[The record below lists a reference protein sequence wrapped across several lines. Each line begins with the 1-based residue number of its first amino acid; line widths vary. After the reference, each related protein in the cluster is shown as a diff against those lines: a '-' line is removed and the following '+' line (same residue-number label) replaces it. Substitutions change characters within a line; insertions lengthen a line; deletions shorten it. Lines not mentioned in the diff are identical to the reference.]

1 MNVVIHGYISSRDK
15 KSRVPGRSPKVVAVG
30 RALAHVK
37 YIQHRPGEDRPP
49 EGRTFFDEKEENLD
63 GRSLRKAIKELE
75 DSKVVAHKLTLS
87 PEVEPLDK
95 KEYTRELMQKL
106 SEEKGIDLKWM
117 AVEHNNT
124 AHHHIHVVI
133 LGQNENGRAV
143 RIDKGDYA
151 KLREWGDRH
160 LERTRPIEFA
170 YAREERERKDRERI
184 ETRKKEREAQRQE
197 RIKEGL
203 ELPWLHKKIVREQ
216 YEPYG
221 KWKIEQE
228 DRERSR
234 KVEKDSDKTR
244 QEPRVK
250 ETIQA
255 AGKEWS
261 NENTISELKEL
272 NTYLWD
278 NHDERIPPQEYKKL
292 IAWIKEKE
300 HSKNRATPEQK
311 QTQEKQPPAKEKDEF
326 RYQGQ
331 KYDKNSSYE
340 KLTKLNN
347 KLREPNAERLPI
359 DQYQK
364 LRGWM
369 EHADRARWAGVTD
382 RQLQM
387 SKKQFGRQGAAETS
401 PNSNRYV
408 NPLQQQMMSNPVVGL
423 FMQGASIANELVR
436 WIDLRDNR
444 DRLKEAKDDLEDA
457 KRNKHKDYV
466 KPERTHEE
474 RARDEE
480 TIEDID
486 KAIDENKDERKR
498 RRKEKEKEREKRD
511 RGLDFTR

>member
-1 MNVVIHGYISSRDK
+1 VNVVIHGYISARDK
-15 KSRVPGRSPKVVAVG
+15 KSRVKGRSPKVVAVA
-30 RALAHVK
+30 RTLAHVK
-37 YIQHRPGEDRPP
+37 YIQHRPGDDKPP
-49 EGRTFFDEKEENLD
+49 DGRTFFDESEENLD

-95 KEYTRELMQKL
+95 QEYTREIMKQL
-106 SEEKGIDLKWM
+106 SAEKGQDLKWM

-133 LGQNENGRAV
+133 LGKDKNGKAV
-143 RIDKGDYA
+143 RIDKDDYP

-170 YAREERERKDRERI
+170 YAREERDRKDRERI
-184 ETRKKEREAQRQE
+184 ESRKKEREAQRQE

-203 ELPWLHKKIVREQ
+203 ELPWLHKNIIREQ
-216 YEPYG
+216 YEPYN
-221 KWKIEQE
+221 KWKTEQE
-228 DRERSR
+228 EKQREP
-234 KVEKDSDKTR
+234 KLGKDSENAR
-244 QEPRVK
+244 REPQAR

-261 NENTISELKEL
+261 RENSITELKEL

-278 NHDERIPPQEYKKL
+278 NHDERIPTMEYKKL

-300 HSKNRATPEQK
+300 RSRDPKQIDQSKEQQK
-311 QTQEKQPPAKEKDEF
+311 QPRKEKEAF
-326 RYQGQ
+326 EYQGQ

-340 KLTKLNN
+340 KLVKLDN
-347 KLREPNAERLPI
+347 KLRAPKAERLPI
-359 DQYQK
+359 EQYQK
-364 LRGWM
+364 LKGWM
-369 EHADRARWAGVTD
+369 ENADRARWAGVTD
-382 RQLQM
+382 RQLQL
-387 SKKQFGRQGAAETS
+387 SKDRFGRQGAAETS
-401 PNSNRYV
+401 PNANRYV

-444 DRLKEAKDDLEDA
+444 DRLKEAKDNLEDA
-457 KRNKHKDYV
+457 KRNKHQEYV

-474 RARDEE
+474 KRRDQD
-480 TIEDID
+480 TIDDID

-498 RRKEKEKEREKRD
+498 RRKEKENDREKRD

>member
-1 MNVVIHGYISSRDK
+1 VNVVIHGYISARDK
-15 KSRVPGRSPKVVAVG
+15 KSRVKGRSPKVVAVA
-30 RALAHVK
+30 RTLAHVK
-37 YIQHRPGEDRPP
+37 YIQHRPGDDKPP
-49 EGRTFFDEKEENLD
+49 DGRTFFDESEENLD

-95 KEYTRELMQKL
+95 QEYTREIMKQL
-106 SEEKGIDLKWM
+106 SAEKGQDLKWM

-133 LGQNENGRAV
+133 LGQDKNGKAV
-143 RIDKGDYA
+143 RIDKDDYP

-170 YAREERERKDRERI
+170 YAREERDRKDRERI
-184 ETRKKEREAQRQE
+184 ESRKKEREAQRQE

-203 ELPWLHKKIVREQ
+203 ELPWLHKNIIREQ
-216 YEPYG
+216 YEPYN

-228 DRERSR
+228 EKQREP
-234 KVEKDSDKTR
+234 KLGKDSENVR
-244 QEPRVK
+244 REPQAR

-261 NENTISELKEL
+261 RENSITELKEL

-278 NHDERIPPQEYKKL
+278 NHDERISTMEYKKL

-300 HSKNRATPEQK
+300 RSRDPKQIDQSKEQQK
-311 QTQEKQPPAKEKDEF
+311 QPRKEKEAF
-326 RYQGQ
+326 EYQGQ

-340 KLTKLNN
+340 KLVKLDN
-347 KLREPNAERLPI
+347 KLRAPKAERLPI
-359 DQYQK
+359 EQYQK
-364 LRGWM
+364 LKGWM
-369 EHADRARWAGVTD
+369 ENADRARWAGVTD
-382 RQLQM
+382 RQLQL
-387 SKKQFGRQGAAETS
+387 SKDRFGRQGAAETS
-401 PNSNRYV
+401 PNANRYV

-444 DRLKEAKDDLEDA
+444 DRLKEAKDNLEDA
-457 KRNKHKDYV
+457 KRNKHQEYV

-474 RARDEE
+474 KRRDQD
-480 TIEDID
+480 TIDDID

-498 RRKEKEKEREKRD
+498 RRKEKENDREKRD

>member
-1 MNVVIHGYISSRDK
+1 MNVVIHGYISARDK
-15 KSRVPGRSPKVVAVG
+15 KSRVAGRSPKVVAVG

-37 YIQHRPGEDRPP
+37 YIQHRPGDDKPP
-49 EGRTFFDEKEENLD
+49 DGRTFFDETEENLD

-87 PEVEPLDK
+87 PEIEPLDK
-95 KEYTRELMQKL
+95 KEYTREVMQQL
-106 SEEKGIDLKWM
+106 AAEKGLDLKWM

-133 LGQNENGRAV
+133 LGKDKNGKSV
-143 RIDKGDYA
+143 RIDKQDYP

-170 YAREERERKDRERI
+170 HARDERERKDKERI

-203 ELPWLHKKIVREQ
+203 ELPWLHKKIIREQ
-216 YEPYG
+216 YEPYN
-221 KWKIEQE
+221 KWKTKQE
-228 DRERSR
+228 D
-234 KVEKDSDKTR
+234 KEKDPRLEKTPDGR
-244 QEPRVK
+244 REKPQVH

-261 NENTISELKEL
+261 KQNTIAELKEL
-272 NTYLWD
+272 NTHLWD
-278 NHDERIPPQEYKKL
+278 NHDERIPAPEYKKL

-300 HSKNRATPEQK
+300 RSRRPDQTEQRKTPDKEHPK
-311 QTQEKQPPAKEKDEF
+311 KEKDSFE
-326 RYQGQ
+326 YQGQ
-331 KYDKNSSYE
+331 KYDQNSPYE
-340 KLTKLNN
+340 KLAKLDS
-347 KLREPNAERLPI
+347 KLREAKAERLPI

-364 LRGWM
+364 FRGWI
-369 EHADRARWAGVTD
+369 ENSDRARWAGVTD

-387 SKKQFGRQGAAETS
+387 SKDKFARQGAAETS
-401 PNSNRYV
+401 PTANRYV
-408 NPLQQQMMSNPVVGL
+408 NPMQQQMMSNPVVGL

-444 DRLKEAKDDLEDA
+444 DRLKEAKDGLEEA
-457 KRNKHKDYV
+457 KRNKHQDYV
-466 KPERTHEE
+466 KPERTHEQKT
-474 RARDEE
+474 RDQE

-486 KAIDENKDERKR
+486 KAIDENKDERQR
-498 RRKEKEKEREKRD
+498 RRKEKDKERKKRD
-511 RGLDFTR
+511 DGLDYMR

>member
-1 MNVVIHGYISSRDK
+1 MNVVIHGYISARDK
-15 KSRVPGRSPKVVAVG
+15 KSRVKGRSPKVVAVA
-30 RALAHVK
+30 RTLAHVK
-37 YIQHRPGEDRPP
+37 YIQHRPGDDKPP
-49 EGRTFFDEKEENLD
+49 DGRTFFDESEENLD

-95 KEYTRELMQKL
+95 QEYTREIMKQL
-106 SEEKGIDLKWM
+106 SAEKGQDLKWM

-133 LGQNENGRAV
+133 LGKDKNGKAV
-143 RIDKGDYA
+143 RIDKDDYP

-170 YAREERERKDRERI
+170 YAREERDRKDRERI
-184 ETRKKEREAQRQE
+184 ESRKKEREAQRQE

-203 ELPWLHKKIVREQ
+203 ELPWLHKNIIREQ
-216 YEPYG
+216 YEPYN
-221 KWKIEQE
+221 KWKTEQE
-228 DRERSR
+228 EKQREP
-234 KVEKDSDKTR
+234 KLGKDSENAR
-244 QEPRVK
+244 REPQAR

-261 NENTISELKEL
+261 RENSITELKEL

-278 NHDERIPPQEYKKL
+278 NHDERIPTMEYKKL

-300 HSKNRATPEQK
+300 RSRDPKQIDQSKEQQK
-311 QTQEKQPPAKEKDEF
+311 QPRKEKEAF
-326 RYQGQ
+326 EYQGQ

-340 KLTKLNN
+340 KLVKLDN
-347 KLREPNAERLPI
+347 KLRAPKAERLPI
-359 DQYQK
+359 EQYQK
-364 LRGWM
+364 LKGWM
-369 EHADRARWAGVTD
+369 ENADRARWAGVTD
-382 RQLQM
+382 RQLQL
-387 SKKQFGRQGAAETS
+387 SKDRFGRQGAAETS
-401 PNSNRYV
+401 PNANRYV

-444 DRLKEAKDDLEDA
+444 DRLKEAKDNLEDA
-457 KRNKHKDYV
+457 KRNKHQEYV

-474 RARDEE
+474 KRRDQD
-480 TIEDID
+480 TIDDID

-498 RRKEKEKEREKRD
+498 RRKEKENDREKRD

>member
-1 MNVVIHGYISSRDK
+1 MNVVIHGYISARDK

-37 YIQHRPGEDRPP
+37 YIQHRPGDDKPP
-49 EGRTFFDEKEENLD
+49 DGRTFFDESEENLD

-95 KEYTRELMQKL
+95 KEYTREIIEQL
-106 SEEKGIDLKWM
+106 SAEKGLDLKWM

-133 LGQNENGRAV
+133 LGQDKNGKSV
-143 RIDKGDYA
+143 RIDKGDYP

-170 YAREERERKDRERI
+170 YARQERERRDRERI

-203 ELPWLHKKIVREQ
+203 ELPWLHKKIIREQ
-216 YEPYG
+216 YEPYN
-221 KWKIEQE
+221 KWKTDQE
-228 DRERSR
+228 
-234 KVEKDSDKTR
+234 EKTKDHRLEKARDGNRDKP
-244 QEPRVK
+244 QIH

-261 NENTISELKEL
+261 KQNTAAELKEL

-278 NHDERIPPQEYKKL
+278 NHDERIPALEYKKL

-300 HSKNRATPEQK
+300 RSQEPK
-311 QTQEKQPPAKEKDEF
+311 QTDQRKAERKEHPKKEKDSFE
-326 RYQGQ
+326 YQGQ
-331 KYDKNSSYE
+331 KYDKNSSFE
-340 KLTKLNN
+340 KLSKLDS
-347 KLREPNAERLPI
+347 KLRESKSERLPI

-364 LRGWM
+364 FRGWI
-369 EHADRARWAGVTD
+369 ESADRARWAGVTD

-387 SKKQFGRQGAAETS
+387 SKDKFARQGAAETS
-401 PNSNRYV
+401 PNANRYV
-408 NPLQQQMMSNPVVGL
+408 NPMQQQMMSNPVVGL
-423 FMQGASIANELVR
+423 FMQGASIANELVKLV
-436 WIDLRDNR
+436 DLRDNR
-444 DRLKEAKDDLEDA
+444 DRLKEAKDDLEEA
-457 KRNKHKDYV
+457 KRNKHQDYV
-466 KPERTHEE
+466 KSERTHEQ
-474 RARDEE
+474 RARDQE

-486 KAIDENKDERKR
+486 KSIDENKDERKR
-498 RRKEKEKEREKRD
+498 RRKENEKERKKRD
-511 RGLDFTR
+511 DGLDYMR

>member
-1 MNVVIHGYISSRDK
+1 MNVVIHGYISARDK
-15 KSRVPGRSPKVVAVG
+15 KSRVPGRSSKVVAVG

-37 YIQHRPGEDRPP
+37 YIQHRPGDDKPP
-49 EGRTFFDEKEENLD
+49 DGRTFFDDSEDNLD

-95 KEYTRELMQKL
+95 KEYTREIMQKL
-106 SEEKGIDLKWM
+106 SEEKGLDLKWM
-117 AVEHNNT
+117 AVEHDNT

-133 LGQNENGRAV
+133 LGKDKNGKSV
-143 RIDKGDYA
+143 RIDRDDYP

-170 YAREERERKDRERI
+170 YAKEERERKDRERI

-203 ELPWLHKKIVREQ
+203 ELPWLHKKIIREQ
-216 YEPYG
+216 YEPYD
-221 KWKIEQE
+221 KWKTEQ
-228 DRERSR
+228 
-234 KVEKDSDKTR
+234 KNKEKDRRLEKTPDGKDNP
-244 QEPRVK
+244 QPR

-261 NENTISELKEL
+261 KQNTTAELKEL

-278 NHDERIPPQEYKKL
+278 NHDERIPAQDYKKL

-300 HSKNRATPEQK
+300 RSREPK
-311 QTQEKQPPAKEKDEF
+311 QADQRKPNEKEHPKKEKDFFE
-326 RYQGQ
+326 YQGN

-340 KLTKLNN
+340 KLAKLDT
-347 KLREPNAERLPI
+347 KLREPKAERLPI
-359 DQYQK
+359 EQYQK
-364 LRGWM
+364 FRGWI
-369 EHADRARWAGVTD
+369 ENADRARWAGVTD

-387 SKKQFGRQGAAETS
+387 SKDKFGRQGAAEMS
-401 PNSNRYV
+401 PNANRYV
-408 NPLQQQMMSNPVVGL
+408 NPMQQQMMSNPVVGL

-444 DRLKEAKDDLEDA
+444 DRLKEAKDNLEDA
-457 KRNKHKDYV
+457 KRNKHQDYV
-466 KPERTHEE
+466 KPERTHEQ

-486 KAIDENKDERKR
+486 KAIDENRDERKR
-498 RRKEKEKEREKRD
+498 RRQEKDKERRKRD
-511 RGLDFTR
+511 DGLDYMR

>member
-1 MNVVIHGYISSRDK
+1 VNVVIHGYISARDK
-15 KSRVPGRSPKVVAVG
+15 KSRVKGRSPKVVAVA
-30 RALAHVK
+30 RTLAHVK
-37 YIQHRPGEDRPP
+37 YIQHRPGDDKPP
-49 EGRTFFDEKEENLD
+49 DGRTFFDESEENLD

-95 KEYTRELMQKL
+95 QEYTRETMKKL
-106 SEEKGIDLKWM
+106 SAEKGQDLKWM

-133 LGQNENGRAV
+133 LGQDKNGKAV
-143 RIDKGDYA
+143 RIDKDDYP

-170 YAREERERKDRERI
+170 YALEERDRKDRERI
-184 ETRKKEREAQRQE
+184 ESRKKEREAQRQE

-203 ELPWLHKKIVREQ
+203 ELPWLHKKIIREQ
-216 YEPYG
+216 YEPYN
-221 KWKIEQE
+221 KWKTDQE
-228 DRERSR
+228 EKQREP
-234 KVEKDSDKTR
+234 KLGKDSEKTR
-244 QEPRVK
+244 REPQAR

-255 AGKEWS
+255 GGKEWS
-261 NENTISELKEL
+261 KENSITELKEL

-278 NHDERIPPQEYKKL
+278 NHDERIPTMEYKKL

-300 HSKNRATPEQK
+300 HSREPKQIDQSKEQQK
-311 QTQEKQPPAKEKDEF
+311 QPRKEKEAF
-326 RYQGQ
+326 EYQGQ

-340 KLTKLNN
+340 KLAKLDN
-347 KLREPNAERLPI
+347 KLRAPKAERLPI
-359 DQYQK
+359 EQYQK
-364 LRGWM
+364 LKGWM
-369 EHADRARWAGVTD
+369 ENADRARWAGVTD
-382 RQLQM
+382 RQLQL
-387 SKKQFGRQGAAETS
+387 SKDRFGRQGAAETS
-401 PNSNRYV
+401 PNANRYV

-444 DRLKEAKDDLEDA
+444 DRLKEAKDNLEDA
-457 KRNKHKDYV
+457 KRSKHQEYV
-466 KPERTHEE
+466 KPERTHEQ
-474 RARDEE
+474 RARDQE
-480 TIEDID
+480 TIDDID

-498 RRKEKEKEREKRD
+498 RRKEKENDREKRD